1 MGARMKGRNCGHSM
15 LSCPFQRRIG
25 GLEGKGPAVA
35 SQSAEAGNI
44 VWGLEPGGSTY
55 RTGNS

>member
-1 MGARMKGRNCGHSM
+1 MGARMKGRNCGHAM
-15 LSCPFQRRIG
+15 LSCPFQRIG

-35 SQSAEAGNI
+35 SQPAEAGNI